1 MAGMRKGM
9 IATGWS
15 IAALAAGLC
24 VLVGCAA
31 NSKPEPETATS
42 SAAPAAI
49 ASPPAAAVTVSLVS
63 HTELLER
70 IAAHRGKLVV
80 LDCWST
86 SCPPCVKEFPGLVRM
101 ARDYGDQVACLSLSF
116 DYEGFGTPDEVLP
129 PVQEF
134 LNQVEAGAIENLL
147 GREDSDTLYE
157 KLELTSVP
165 AIYVYGRDGRLLR
178 RFDDDYAARELDRPF
193 TYADVRQLVDETL
206 GSGPVTTGPE
216 QEGS

>member
-1 MAGMRKGM
+1 M
-9 IATGWS
+9 
-15 IAALAAGLC
+15 
-24 VLVGCAA
+24 LVGCAA
-31 NSKPEPETATS
+31 DSTPEPATATP
-42 SAAPAAI
+42 SAPPSAT
-49 ASPPAAAVTVSLVS
+49 ASPPAAPVTVALVN
-63 HTELLER
+63 HAELLER
-70 IAAHRGKLVV
+70 IAGHRGKVVV

-86 SCPPCVKEFPGLVRM
+86 SCPPCVKEFPGLVGL

-116 DYEGFGTPDEVLP
+116 DYEGFGTPEEVLP

-165 AIYVYGRDGRLLR
+165 AVYVYGRDGTLLR
-178 RFDDDYAARELDRPF
+178 RFDDDYAATELDRPF

-216 QEGS
+216 QEES